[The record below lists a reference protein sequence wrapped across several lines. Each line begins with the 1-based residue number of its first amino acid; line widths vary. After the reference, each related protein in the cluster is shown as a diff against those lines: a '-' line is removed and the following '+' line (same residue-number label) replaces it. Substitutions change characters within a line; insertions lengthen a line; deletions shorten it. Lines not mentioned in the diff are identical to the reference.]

1 MKFITNFI
9 LITILSITFSNAQMI
24 LNAESLRVS
33 MLKGKE
39 NWAGNAGVSFSFIK
53 NTNEIFIVNTNV
65 AVGYN
70 GGENLWMIIS
80 NLNFNKID
88 GDAFQNSGVQHFRFN
103 RELNKRMAFEAYLQ
117 GQYDKISNVDF
128 RGLAGLGL
136 RFELTN
142 HDKKIETNETAR
154 KQKSRVYLGS
164 SIMYEYEKST
174 EAEANIIQRDIRS
187 SNYIS
192 FTIFPTKQFTIV
204 STTYYQ
210 PKIDLLKDYRLSS
223 VIDLNIGFSSKDE
236 EDEKSFWDKL
246 TFNMSFSYN
255 YDAFPVI
262 AIPKTQYSL
271 TNGLRFSF

>member
-1 MKFITNFI
+1 MSFC
-9 LITILSITFSNAQMI
+9 NAQMI
-24 LNAESLRVS
+24 LNAENLRVS

-39 NWAGNAGVSFSFIK
+39 NWAGSAGVSFSFIK
-53 NTNEIFIVNTNV
+53 NTNEIFNVNTNI

-80 NLNFNKID
+80 NINFNKAD
-88 GDAFQNSGVQHFRFN
+88 GDAFQNSGVQHFRYN
-103 RELNKRMAFEAYLQ
+103 RELNNRITFEAFVQ

-142 HDKKIETNETAR
+142 HDKKTDDSDKKNGRI
-154 KQKSRVYLGS
+154 YFGS
-164 SIMYEYEKST
+164 SIMYEYEEST
-174 EAEANIIQRDIRS
+174 EQAVNVFQRDIRGN
-187 SNYIS
+187 NYLS
-192 FTIFPTKQFTIV
+192 FSLYPSKLFTIV

-223 VIDLNIGFSSKDE
+223 VLDLNIGFSSNDKE
-236 EDEKSFWDKL
+236 EVKRFWDKL
-246 TFNMSFSYN
+246 TFNISFSYN

-271 TNGLRFSF
+271 TNGLRYNF